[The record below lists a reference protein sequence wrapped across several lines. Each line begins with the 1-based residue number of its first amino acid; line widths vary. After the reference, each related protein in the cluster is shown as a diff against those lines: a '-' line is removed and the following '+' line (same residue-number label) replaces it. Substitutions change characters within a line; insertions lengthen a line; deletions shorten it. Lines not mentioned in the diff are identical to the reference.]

1 MCGIHGILSH
11 SLPKEEIGRRVE
23 EMGRLQQHRGPDDR
37 REAVYPVG
45 RGWLSMGFVRLSI
58 LDLET
63 GMQPI
68 ECPKDNTVIICN
80 GQIYN
85 YVELRNQV
93 FDEPFIT
100 RGDIEVVL
108 HLYRIKGLSFLHD
121 LNGMYAGAIFDPL
134 RERFILFRDRFGIKP
149 LYYTFW
155 EENMV
160 FSSEIKP
167 LLAGSGLPI
176 EMNTSGISTFFTY
189 RYLPG
194 EKTMFKGVRC
204 LPPGSYLEYD
214 LRNDTYKVE
223 RYWELPFGAVD
234 HNMSLDDAAE
244 ELNALF
250 ADAVRIRLRSD
261 VEVGSLLS
269 SGIDSSAVASH
280 AVSRRPRMKL
290 FTMSFMEDSYNELP
304 SVAAFLNR
312 NKDRFGSTLHFT
324 KRCGME
330 ALNRLPEIVRSIEE
344 PISLGAV
351 LPTDQVCQ
359 LASQHVKV
367 VLTGEGADEIFAGYR
382 KFLVDAAAHQYP
394 GLSLQQQ
401 REMEGVYPELKSY
414 LSIRDHNPAKRYIQ
428 SEVLFSGDEL
438 FRLTGHRPPV
448 DPFPRDAMPGLNGIE
463 HPLNTALAMECRAR
477 LPDYVI
483 LRLDK
488 LSMRHSLETRTPFLD
503 YRLAE
508 LAAGLPEHFKVNL
521 DLGRGKYIC
530 AYTFAK
536 YSVLDEE
543 TAYMKKQPFTA
554 PLADWFSNPKELP
567 DFLREI
573 LLGDIIKNQGI
584 LNQDVVKELTKDVSS
599 GGVGPQTLVS
609 GADRV
614 LAVVIFSLWFHEF
627 FERGVRD

>member
-1 MCGIHGILSH
+1 MCGIYGILSYN
-11 SLPKEEIGRRVE
+11 LPKEEIRRRVE
-23 EMGRLQQHRGPDDR
+23 EMGRLQRHRGPDDR

-45 RGWLSMGFVRLSI
+45 SGWLGMGFVRLSI

-85 YVELRNQV
+85 YVELRSLV
-93 FDEPFIT
+93 DCEPFIT
-100 RGDIEVVL
+100 KGDIEVAL
-108 HLYRIKGLSFLHD
+108 HLYRIKGASFLHD

-134 RERFILFRDRFGIKP
+134 RERLFLFRDRFGIKP

-155 EENMV
+155 EENIV

-176 EMNTSGISTFFTY
+176 ELNTPGLSTFFTY
-189 RYLPG
+189 RYIPG
-194 EKTMFKGVRC
+194 EETMFKGVRC

-214 LRNDTYKVE
+214 LSNDTFGIE
-223 RYWELPFGAVD
+223 RYWELPLGAVD
-234 HNMSLDDAAE
+234 HNMSLDEAAE

-280 AVSRRPRMKL
+280 AVRQRPSMKL
-290 FTMSFMEDSYNELP
+290 FTMSFMEDTYNELP
-304 SVAAFLNR
+304 SVQAFLNR
-312 NKDRFGSTLHFT
+312 NKDRFGSTSHFT
-324 KRCGME
+324 KHCSLE

-351 LPTDQVCQ
+351 LPTDQVCD
-359 LASQHVKV
+359 LASRHVKV

-382 KFLVDAAAHQYP
+382 KFLIEAAAHQYP

-401 REMEGVYPELKSY
+401 REMEAVYPELASY
-414 LSIRDHNPAKRYIQ
+414 LSIRDDNPAKRYIQ
-428 SEVLFSGDEL
+428 SEALFSGDTL
-438 FRLTGHRPPV
+438 FRLTGRRPSV
-448 DPFPRDAMPGLNGIE
+448 DAFPKDAMPDLKGIE
-463 HPLNTALAMECRAR
+463 HPLNAALAMECRSR

-508 LAAGLPEHFKVNL
+508 LAARLPEHFKVNL

-530 AYTFAK
+530 TYTFAK
-536 YSVLDEE
+536 YAVLDEE

-554 PLADWFSNPKELP
+554 PLADWFSNPKDLP

-573 LLGDIIKNQGI
+573 LLGDIIKKQGI
-584 LNQDVVKELTKDVSS
+584 LNQDMVKELVADASS
-599 GGVGPQTLVS
+599 AGVGPQTLVS

-627 FERGVRD
+627 FERGLRS